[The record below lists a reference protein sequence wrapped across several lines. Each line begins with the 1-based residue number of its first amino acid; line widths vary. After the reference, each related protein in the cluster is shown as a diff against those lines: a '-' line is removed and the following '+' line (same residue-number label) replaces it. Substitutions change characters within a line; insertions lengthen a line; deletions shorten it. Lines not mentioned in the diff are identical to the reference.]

1 MQLGTLDQKGGGVI
15 GVQSNDGK
23 FFDSIVFAEREA
35 RRWMPGSNGLV
46 RTRSFGSPEENEAHQ
61 QPVHVAIVYNEDGT
75 ITGYRNGLP
84 HGKPYKTGR
93 HDFPAGSSQV
103 IFGMRH
109 RGGGNNFLNGKI
121 HRAQL
126 YDRALGPD
134 AIAASAGVEST
145 FVSEAE
151 LAAAL
156 GTEEQA
162 RRRALKDQLTDLTGR
177 ERALGNGSSMKV
189 YTVAARGNPGTVRLL
204 KRGNAM
210 NEGEVVRPGAV
221 AALRMLKSDFG
232 IKQDASDNERRR
244 QLARWLTHRTIL
256 CSPACWSIDCGIIIS
271 APASSRH
278 RTTLASTAAAPATRA
293 ARLAGGG
300 VH

>member
-1 MQLGTLDQKGGGVI
+1 
-15 GVQSNDGK
+15 
-23 FFDSIVFAEREA
+23 
-35 RRWMPGSNGLV
+35 MPGSNGLV
-46 RTRSFGSPEENEAHQ
+46 RTRSFGSPEETRHTSNRCTS
-61 QPVHVAIVYNEDGT
+61 PLSTVEDAP

-84 HGKPYKTGR
+84 HGNPYKTGR

-162 RRRALKDQLTDLTGR
+162 RRRR
-177 ERALGNGSSMKV
+177 SR
-189 YTVAARGNPGTVRLL
+189 
-204 KRGNAM
+204 
-210 NEGEVVRPGAV
+210 
-221 AALRMLKSDFG
+221 
-232 IKQDASDNERRR
+232 
-244 QLARWLTHRTIL
+244 
-256 CSPACWSIDCGIIIS
+256 IS
-271 APASSRH
+271 
-278 RTTLASTAAAPATRA
+278 
-293 ARLAGGG
+293 
-300 VH
+300 